1 MSAEPN
7 AIRITPVNESSVLL
21 SFAEEINV
29 EQASRVAS
37 AAAAIQKAHAS
48 FIFDCVPAYTT
59 LLIYFDR
66 QRIQS
71 EKFCALLATTLAS
84 WQGEYEQQTS
94 ASDGANTV
102 NIPVY
107 YHPEVGPDLL
117 HLAERKQLGIDEII
131 ELHQHTTY
139 TVYSIG
145 FAPGFAYMGNVDTR
159 IAEPRL
165 ATPRPVVAKGSVG
178 IAGRQTGIYPQ
189 ALPGGWN
196 IVGRSPMTLFSI
208 DEEGNPQCPYKM
220 GDRVR
225 FFAITR
231 EQFLAQG
238 GIL

>member
-1 MSAEPN
+1 MSAESS
-7 AIRITPVNESSVLL
+7 AIRITPVNESCVLL
-21 SFAEEINV
+21 SFAEEISV

-37 AAAAIQKAHAS
+37 AAAAIQKAYAS

-66 QRIQS
+66 ARVQG
-71 EKFCALLATTLAS
+71 EKFCALLATTLAG
-84 WQGEYEQQTS
+84 WQREYEQQTNP
-94 ASDGANTV
+94 GGGTNTV

-107 YHPEVGPDLL
+107 YHPEVGLDLPL
-117 HLAERKQLGIDEII
+117 LAERKQRGIEEII
-131 ELHQHTTY
+131 ELHQQATY

-165 ATPRPVVAKGSVG
+165 ATPRPLVPKGSVG
-178 IAGRQTGIYPQ
+178 IADRQTGIYPQ

-196 IVGRSPMTLFSI
+196 IVGRSPITLFSI
-208 DEEGNPQCPYKM
+208 DEKGNPQCPYKM

-238 GIL
+238 GVL